1 MGSLF
6 FTEKTCITYCM
17 PFKIWAAIANSKTKI
32 VDNRNSPQNYSK
44 DIEQA
49 EFEIFKEPRLEG
61 FPDEFRILEK
71 DIQ

>member
-49 EFEIFKEPRLEG
+49 EFEIIKEPRLG